1 MKLCG
6 SELGQRLGM
15 LELYENHFRIRV
27 VAFENQAYERA
38 FMDQGDKD
46 RIRKIVLDTIRA
58 SECELFDVYVN
69 RLVDYIL
76 LVRNRIQSGNVIS
89 KEEESQMVDHLRT
102 IKELYATGEWEL
114 ARQLLTN
121 LREIP
126 GYDQDSFRQDG
137 EIAAL
142 SILFLMWGDWE
153 QIPGLEKRFPVFYE
167 KAENLARKTVCYL
180 KMRWNLPEQISKE
193 ALSEALVYN
202 LLRIL
207 FQKHFGYAGCL
218 MLGNSISQ
226 NAIKHSSM
234 VLALADS
241 IGEFLYKEEKIKIRE
256 YNTQLLGVSLYKVID
271 MIEYPYVP
279 RRLLICARNGK
290 ASAQIISRDM
300 LRRLGDWWIDDIR
313 VEPLYEARKLRVED
327 YDWMIGSLRAMRTT
341 IPGPVCRFMQ

>member
-1 MKLCG
+1 
-6 SELGQRLGM
+6 
-15 LELYENHFRIRV
+15 
-27 VAFENQAYERA
+27 
-38 FMDQGDKD
+38 
-46 RIRKIVLDTIRA
+46 
-58 SECELFDVYVN
+58 
-69 RLVDYIL
+69 
-76 LVRNRIQSGNVIS
+76 
-89 KEEESQMVDHLRT
+89 
-102 IKELYATGEWEL
+102 
-114 ARQLLTN
+114 
-121 LREIP
+121 
-126 GYDQDSFRQDG
+126 
-137 EIAAL
+137 
-142 SILFLMWGDWE
+142 
-153 QIPGLEKRFPVFYE
+153 
-167 KAENLARKTVCYL
+167 
-180 KMRWNLPEQISKE
+180 MRWNLPEQISKE